1 MANVMANVK
10 MRDVVILSMME
21 MPDIVVVS
29 EDGRFGGC
37 RLLTCGLL
45 VKVVDVL
52 VLSSMVDMADMVIDE
67 RCGGISEVWWRCQ
80 M

>member
-1 MANVMANVK
+1 

-21 MPDIVVVS
+21 MADIVVVS

-37 RLLTCGLL
+37 RWLMCGLL
-45 VKVVDVL
+45 VKVVDVV
-52 VLSSMVDMADMVIDE
+52 VLSGMVDMADMVIVNEDG